1 MQEMLAPTSYIMGQ
15 GLGESTA
22 LITDGRFSGG
32 THGACIGH
40 ISPEAAAGGLL
51 ALVKDGDLIS
61 IDIPGR
67 KLTLEVPESEIARRR
82 AEFVPPEPRVKTGY
96 LARYAAAATSADTG
110 GVLRSL

>member
-1 MQEMLAPTSYIMGQ
+1 M
-15 GLGESTA
+15 
-22 LITDGRFSGG
+22 
-32 THGACIGH
+32 
-40 ISPEAAAGGLL
+40 L

-67 KLTLEVPESEIARRR
+67 KLTLEVPEGEIAKRR

-110 GVLRSL
+110 GVLRTL